1 ARASSA
7 QRREQQ
13 QRAMRQLDVLVGQYP
28 NGRMPIATAL
38 PTSLPQVPAGLPSE
52 LLRRRPDLQAA
63 ERRVAAAG
71 CRVESA
77 QAALYPRL
85 SLTGSAGTQSTDLED
100 LVDTDF
106 RVWSLGANLL
116 EPLFRGGAL
125 RAEVRRQ
132 QARRAEAFA
141 NYGNAVLTAFAEVE
155 N

>member
-1 ARASSA
+1 
-7 QRREQQ
+7 
-13 QRAMRQLDVLVGQYP
+13 
-28 NGRMPIATAL
+28 
-38 PTSLPQVPAGLPSE
+38 
-52 LLRRRPDLQAA
+52 RRRPDLQAA

-155 N
+155 NILSSDSQLAERRTRLTEAATHATLARDLARERWQLGLT